1 MNTKQ
6 IKKIVCFGDSIT
18 DCGRRNT
25 ERPLGNGYVKIF
37 SELHL
42 MHKPECELT
51 IINKGIGG
59 NTIIDLQNRLTD
71 DVIRQQPDL
80 VTFLVG
86 INDLHRRFRDKT
98 AEGFIDINKFET
110 TYDEVLTRLTA
121 ALPQCKLLLMSPFY
135 MSIEASPNSF
145 RHSVLDLLPEYIS
158 ITQQMAKKYDAAYID
173 LQEKF
178 TAILKYREADELC
191 QEPVHPAHAGHLL
204 IADALYNT
212 IDKSGFNTSNY

>member
-1 MNTKQ
+1 MSTTQ

-25 ERPLGNGYVKIF
+25 ERPLGNGYVNIF
-37 SELHL
+37 SELNLLHR
-42 MHKPECELT
+42 PECELT

-80 VTFLVG
+80 VTFLIG
-86 INDLHRRFRDKT
+86 INDLHRRFRDKSV
-98 AEGFIDINKFET
+98 EGFIDINKFEA
-110 TYDEVLTRLTA
+110 TYDEVLNRLTA
-121 ALPQCKLLLMSPFY
+121 ALPQCKLLFMSPFY
-135 MSIEASPNSF
+135 MSIESSPNSF
-145 RHSVLDLLPEYIS
+145 RHSVLDILPEYIN
-158 ITQQMAKKYDAAYID
+158 ITRQMAQKYDATYID

-178 TAILKYREADELC
+178 MTILKYREADELC

-204 IADALYNT
+204 IADALYT
-212 IDKSGFNTSNY
+212 AIDKSGFYSK